1 MRELTTD
8 EVRAR
13 LGRKKTGEPIKPIP
27 APVPRKL
34 MATTVETG
42 IRGTRPPADPWESP
56 IMKAAREGISVGT
69 IDPACIGGDECAG
82 EPGDGFAI
90 RDLPEGGVRLSD
102 EDWNAALARVAPVVA
117 PSGTWQLVPV
127 NDLLPRADNP
137 RRVNVSSE
145 AFRALVASIGSAG
158 IVTPLLGR
166 PHPTE
171 VGCVEL
177 LAGHRRRCAGLE
189 AGLTE
194 FPVIVREMDDRTAM
208 EVLVFENL
216 DRENLTPME
225 EARGVQLLLSS
236 GHDAQEIADRMGKSR
251 AWVARRA
258 NLLNLT
264 RQWQEWAEEKGVSAA
279 HLELI
284 ARWPKERQGDLL
296 GRLLD
301 GCYEFDRLWMGP
313 GSVKALAAEIADEMR
328 ELLKAPWSLD
338 DVTLVPKAGA
348 CAVCPKRSGCQPDL
362 FTEEN
367 EGGDRCLDPE
377 CWDEKMKGFK
387 EVREAVLRKEYP
399 GLVRVIGKHGSEYE
413 NGKRLTALAPWEYD
427 KCTKKTPG
435 AVPAIVVSGDGEGT
449 LIWVTQ
455 KAGGKSPQK
464 QLQAAAVKQ
473 AEASQDPKACEDLL
487 KQKRDGLAKRR
498 TAWVIQRLIQM
509 MDETDEP
516 PAAEFASVYGLLGLV
531 IGFGIEYHAMHVRC
545 VNEGED
551 AGEFTEWK
559 ARPAVGLA
567 DRQRVWA
574 MVKPKIKQA
583 LFFESTG
590 SINERHTEGCQ
601 WLAHLLGAHLD
612 VLTVSAAE
620 ECPEPKS
627 WGGLQKLAEAPAKD
641 KERPAKRPPLSQPGP
656 GMFGRGVDPEADAAP
671 FDEGHAKA
679 AYLGKVVTTNYGTG
693 PYVVTDVSGP
703 CQCSETGEGKHT
715 EWHVHLTCRDKEPQ
729 KGKGMLS
736 FLAGYRLD
744 GTSVWNSDRLLVME
758 DDAPAAAAPVAKKK
772 SAKKKGQ
779 AA

>member
-1 MRELTTD
+1 MREITD
-8 EVRAR
+8 KKELER
-13 LGRKKTGEPIKPIP
+13 LMGKSPKGKAVEPIKAIP
-27 APVPRKL
+27 APGRRL

-42 IRGTRPPADPWESP
+42 IRGTPPPADLGDTPM
-56 IMKAAREGISVGT
+56 MKAARKGISVGT
-69 IDPACIGGDECAG
+69 IDPACLRGDECAG

-102 EDWNAALARVAPVVA
+102 EDWNAALARVAPVVP

-145 AFRALVASIGSAG
+145 AFLALVASIRSAG

-177 LAGHRRRCAGLE
+177 LAGHRRRCAGRE

-194 FPVIVREMDDRTAM
+194 FPVIVREMDDRTAL

-264 RQWQEWAEEKGVSAA
+264 GLWQKWAEEKGVSAA

-284 ARWPKERQGDLL
+284 ARWPKERQDQLYE
-296 GRLLD
+296 RLQE
-301 GCYEFDRLWMGP
+301 CYEFDRLWMGP

-328 ELLKAPWSLD
+328 ELLRAPWSLD

-427 KCTKKTPG
+427 KCTKKSTG
-435 AVPAIVVSGDGEGT
+435 AVPAIVVSGEGEGT
-449 LIWVTQ
+449 LVWVAQ

-464 QLQAAAVKQ
+464 QLQSAAVKQ
-473 AEASQDPKACEDLL
+473 AEASQDPKACEEIL
-487 KQKRDGLAKRR
+487 KEKREGLAKRR
-498 TAWVIQRLIQM
+498 TAWVIQRLINLLM
-509 MDETDEP
+509 EADR
-516 PAAEFASVYGLLGLV
+516 PAAEFDNAEAYLAMVA
-531 IGFGIEYHAMHVRC
+531 GFGTEPVPYGNDADDDVPY
-545 VNEGED
+545 VWETKAEG
-551 AGEFTEWK
+551 GMG
-559 ARPAVGLA
+559 ARRAVWEML
-567 DRQRVWA
+567 
-574 MVKPKIKQA
+574 KPKIRQEIGFHSSGNIA
-583 LFFESTG
+583 
-590 SINERHTEGCQ
+590 ERHHDGCR
-601 WLAHLLGAHLD
+601 WLANLLGANLD
-612 VLTVSAAE
+612 VLVEDSE
-620 ECPEPKS
+620 KEIPEPRS
-627 WGGLQKLAEAPAKD
+627 WDGLQRLTEAPAKDPAKD
-641 KERPAKRPPLSQPGP
+641 KERPAKRPPLSKPGP
-656 GMFGRGVDPEADAAP
+656 GMFTRGVDPEAHEAP

-703 CQCSETGEGKHT
+703 CQCSEKGEGKHT